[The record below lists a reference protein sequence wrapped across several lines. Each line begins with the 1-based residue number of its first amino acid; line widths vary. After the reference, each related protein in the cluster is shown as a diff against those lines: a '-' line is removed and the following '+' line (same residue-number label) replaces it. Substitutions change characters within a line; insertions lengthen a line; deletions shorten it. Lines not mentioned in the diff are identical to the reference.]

1 MGSNLHRPWPQAW
14 PLPAHSPVKRGTLEQ
29 LHTSA
34 AVRAVMPMGARS
46 VMMTSVADVVT
57 WVGAALVGS
66 GLMWLLG
73 DLLFYGLLTPT
84 KKSPARPGDVESR
97 RFFAQL
103 IKLQVVL
110 IGFGAIL
117 LVIGLAM
124 S

>member
-1 MGSNLHRPWPQAW
+1 
-14 PLPAHSPVKRGTLEQ
+14 
-29 LHTSA
+29 
-34 AVRAVMPMGARS
+34 MPMGARS